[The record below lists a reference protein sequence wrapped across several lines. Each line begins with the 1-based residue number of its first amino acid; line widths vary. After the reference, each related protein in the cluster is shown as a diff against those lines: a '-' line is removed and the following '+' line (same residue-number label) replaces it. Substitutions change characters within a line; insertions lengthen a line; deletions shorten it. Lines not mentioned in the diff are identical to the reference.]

1 MTLLLHLHILM
12 KSVIHSEE
20 NQKFMTLKHRM
31 MVLMKEMIQR
41 LTQNVVILSNAIK
54 ETKK

>member
-1 MTLLLHLHILM
+1 MTLLLRLHILM
-12 KSVIHSEE
+12 KSVIRSEE